1 MAQLLLG
8 NLQLYCLFNELAM
21 VLDLLDCWGFF
32 LQFFFFFFTCKYGL
46 FFLREPS
53 KREGVRVLE
62 RESLG

>member
-32 LQFFFFFFTCKYGL
+32 LQFFFFFLLANMGY
-46 FFLREPS
+46 FFLENLA
-53 KREGVRVLE
+53 KEKGLE
-62 RESLG
+62 F

>member
-8 NLQLYCLFNELAM
+8 NTRLYCLFNELAVM
-21 VLDLLDCWGFF
+21 LDLLDCWGFF
-32 LQFFFFFFTCKYGL
+32 FADFFLLANLGFFFFF
-46 FFLREPS
+46 REPS